1 MAGHRILAVI
11 WKNDLFKIILY
22 TCRHLI
28 NQTFLSHTSNSRL
41 PPVIS
46 LPKSQ
51 KSGGILTIHCLTSAH
66 ATVDALEVIYSL
78 HSIRR

>member
-28 NQTFLSHTSNSRL
+28 NQTFLSHTSNNRL

-51 KSGGILTIHCLTSAH
+51 KSGGILTIHSLSHKRTRNSGCSGSYLLTS
-66 ATVDALEVIYSL
+66 
-78 HSIRR
+78 

>member
-11 WKNDLFKIILY
+11 WKND

-28 NQTFLSHTSNSRL
+28 TQTFLSHTSNSRL

-51 KSGGILTIHCLTSAH
+51 KSGGILTIHSLSHKRTRNSGCSRSYLLTP
-66 ATVDALEVIYSL
+66 
-78 HSIRR
+78 